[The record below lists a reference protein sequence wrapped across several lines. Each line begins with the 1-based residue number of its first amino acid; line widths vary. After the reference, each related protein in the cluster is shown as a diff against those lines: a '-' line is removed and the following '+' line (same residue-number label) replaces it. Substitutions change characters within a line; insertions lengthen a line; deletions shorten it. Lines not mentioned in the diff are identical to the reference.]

1 MIKSN
6 NLSFYLHL
14 LLIEMA
20 QTKCTPKNLQIHQP
34 VTAVGKDVQPPRKHM
49 QKAPVKGGKQPRKHF
64 ITQNIKERNCP
75 HSRN

>member
-20 QTKCTPKNLQIHQP
+20 QTKCTPKNLQIHQL
-34 VTAVGKDVQPPRKHM
+34 VTAVGKDVQLPRKHK
-49 QKAPVKGGKQPRKHF
+49 QKHL
-64 ITQNIKERNCP
+64 
-75 HSRN
+75 